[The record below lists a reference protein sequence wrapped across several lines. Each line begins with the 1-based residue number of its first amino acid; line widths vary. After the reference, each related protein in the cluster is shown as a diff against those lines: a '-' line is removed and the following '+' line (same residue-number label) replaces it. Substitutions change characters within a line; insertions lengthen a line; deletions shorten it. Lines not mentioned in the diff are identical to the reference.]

1 MPLDYRY
8 EAVDVA
14 GRRLNGTLTADS
26 EKDARR
32 KLFEQGLVVSKLQGE
47 AKAKTSWD
55 WRRLFQKR
63 LSTSELILFTQ
74 QFRTLYMAGIS
85 LPEALRI
92 LHDQAENKQFKWVV
106 GDMQRRVLE
115 GESLHQAFSA
125 NRKVFSS
132 LYCAMIAAGESSG
145 ALPEVLERLVYLL
158 EHDAKTKQ

>member
-8 EAVDVA
+8 EAVDAA

-55 WRRLFQKR
+55 WRHLFQKR

-74 QFRTLYMAGIS
+74 QFRTLYIGKSRLGWGIT
-85 LPEALRI
+85 PQPGVKPA
-92 LHDQAENKQFKWVV
+92 
-106 GDMQRRVLE
+106 
-115 GESLHQAFSA
+115 
-125 NRKVFSS
+125 SS
-132 LYCAMIAAGESSG
+132 RA
-145 ALPEVLERLVYLL
+145 
-158 EHDAKTKQ
+158 

>member
-8 EAVDVA
+8 EAVDAA

-55 WRRLFQKR
+55 WRRLFNKP
-63 LSTSELILFTQ
+63 LSTTELILFTQ

-115 GESLHQAFSA
+115 GESLANHLLHQIRNPAPSDYRDQEPA
-125 NRKVFSS
+125 E
-132 LYCAMIAAGESSG
+132 CHHDQ
-145 ALPEVLERLVYLL
+145 LP
-158 EHDAKTKQ
+158 HHA

>member
-8 EAVDVA
+8 EAVDAA

-55 WRRLFQKR
+55 WRRLFNKP
-63 LSTSELILFTQ
+63 LSTTELILFTQ

-85 LPEALRI
+85 EDVR
-92 LHDQAENKQFKWVV
+92 FFVS
-106 GDMQRRVLE
+106 RR
-115 GESLHQAFSA
+115 
-125 NRKVFSS
+125 
-132 LYCAMIAAGESSG
+132 
-145 ALPEVLERLVYLL
+145 
-158 EHDAKTKQ
+158 

>member
-8 EAVDVA
+8 EAVDAA

-47 AKAKTSWD
+47 AKVKTSWD

-92 LHDQAENKQFKWVV
+92 LHDQAEN
-106 GDMQRRVLE
+106 
-115 GESLHQAFSA
+115 
-125 NRKVFSS
+125 
-132 LYCAMIAAGESSG
+132 
-145 ALPEVLERLVYLL
+145 
-158 EHDAKTKQ
+158 

>member
-8 EAVDVA
+8 EAVDAA

-47 AKAKTSWD
+47 AKAKTNWD

-92 LHDQAENKQFKWVV
+92 LHDQV
-106 GDMQRRVLE
+106 GCGRHAASRAGGREPASGVFGQSQGFLVALLCHDRGGRKL
-115 GESLHQAFSA
+115 GCASGSA
-125 NRKVFSS
+125 
-132 LYCAMIAAGESSG
+132 
-145 ALPEVLERLVYLL
+145 
-158 EHDAKTKQ
+158 

>member
-8 EAVDVA
+8 EAVDAA

-26 EKDARR
+26 EKDARS

-106 GDMQRRVLE
+106 GDMPPRAGGREPASGVFGQSQGVLIALLCHDR
-115 GESLHQAFSA
+115 GGRKLGCASGSA
-125 NRKVFSS
+125 
-132 LYCAMIAAGESSG
+132 
-145 ALPEVLERLVYLL
+145 
-158 EHDAKTKQ
+158 

>member
-8 EAVDVA
+8 EAVDAA

-55 WRRLFQKR
+55 WRRLFNKP
-63 LSTSELILFTQ
+63 LSTMELILFTQ

-115 GESLHQAFSA
+115 G
-125 NRKVFSS
+125 
-132 LYCAMIAAGESSG
+132 
-145 ALPEVLERLVYLL
+145 
-158 EHDAKTKQ
+158 